1 MAYTVLARRYRSQKF
16 DDVVGQNAISQT
28 LKNAIKTDKVA
39 HAYLFTGT
47 RGVGK
52 TTMARILAKSLNCI
66 SSDKPTIEPCLKC
79 DSCTS
84 VNTGEDIDVIEVDG
98 ASNRGI
104 ENIRELRN
112 NAIYRPAR
120 ARFKIYIIDEVHMLT
135 TEAFNALLKTL
146 EEPPSHVKFIFA
158 TTEPTKVPA
167 TIQSRCQRF
176 DFGNISPADIIGQ
189 LKKILTDEKIK
200 FEDDCIVALARLANG
215 SMRDG
220 LSLLDQIISAGSQPL
235 TVKMLEDLLGLPSSE
250 KTYQLLEKIGQAD
263 AGGTLQAVDNLITG
277 GLSCTG
283 LLDALI
289 ASLRDMMVL
298 KASKDSTSLVILTQ
312 AEKDGLTKI
321 ADFFDI
327 PAIIYNIALFEKLRW
342 PIKNSDNPRALLEA
356 SLLRVALAEQFMS
369 IPDLLGNK
377 TASSNPAD
385 KLKKNLARPAEAVRG
400 GAVMVRQAHHPEIEN
415 SQPAQ
420 IEQKPVLAGVLNIE
434 QIKENWDKIINSITN
449 TRIAELLKK
458 ASPLKLSGN
467 LLVLGFNAS
476 DEFTMKLCQGN
487 GRQESI
493 ETILSG
499 ALGTKI
505 KAGFEIIENSDKQTP
520 KKKPPGPKTSH
531 KTIDQVSNTPAIKS
545 MLSELEGNIIDV
557 EENSQ

>member
-52 TTMARILAKSLNCI
+52 TTMARILAKSLNCLAA
-66 SSDKPTIEPCLKC
+66 DKPTIEPCLKC
-79 DSCTS
+79 DSCIS
-84 VNTGEDIDVIEVDG
+84 VNTGEDIDVIEIDG

-135 TEAFNALLKTL
+135 AEAFNALLKTL

-189 LKKILTDEKIK
+189 LKKILVDEKIK
-200 FEDDCIVALARLANG
+200 FEDDCIIALARLANG

-220 LSLLDQIISAGSQPL
+220 LSLLDQIISAGAQPL

-263 AGGTLQAVDNLITG
+263 AGGTLLAVDNLITG

-289 ASLRDMMVL
+289 WSLRDMMVL
-298 KASKDSTSLVILTQ
+298 KASEDSASLVILTQ

-369 IPDLLGNK
+369 IPDLLGNR
-377 TASSNPAD
+377 TANSNPTD
-385 KLKKNLARPAEAVRG
+385 KLKKNLPIIEPFDSAQGKQAAPAK
-400 GAVMVRQAHHPEIEN
+400 
-415 SQPAQ
+415 
-420 IEQKPVLAGVLNIE
+420 IEQKTVLTGVSNIE
-434 QIKENWDKIINSITN
+434 QIKENWDTIINSIAN

-458 ASPLKLSGN
+458 ASPLKLNGN
-467 LLVLGFNAS
+467 LLVLGFNGG

-499 ALGTKI
+499 ALGAKI
-505 KAGFEIIENSDKQTP
+505 KTGFEIIENSDKQTP
-520 KKKPPGPKTSH
+520 KQKPPGAKTSQ

>member
-1 MAYTVLARRYRSQKF
+1 
-16 DDVVGQNAISQT
+16 
-28 LKNAIKTDKVA
+28 
-39 HAYLFTGT
+39 
-47 RGVGK
+47 
-52 TTMARILAKSLNCI
+52 
-66 SSDKPTIEPCLKC
+66 
-79 DSCTS
+79 
-84 VNTGEDIDVIEVDG
+84 
-98 ASNRGI
+98 
-104 ENIRELRN
+104 
-112 NAIYRPAR
+112 
-120 ARFKIYIIDEVHMLT
+120 
-135 TEAFNALLKTL
+135 
-146 EEPPSHVKFIFA
+146 
-158 TTEPTKVPA
+158 
-167 TIQSRCQRF
+167 
-176 DFGNISPADIIGQ
+176 
-189 LKKILTDEKIK
+189 
-200 FEDDCIVALARLANG
+200 
-215 SMRDG
+215 MRDG

-235 TVKMLEDLLGLPSSE
+235 TVKMLEDMLGLPGSE

-289 ASLRDMMVL
+289 ASLRDMMLL
-298 KASKDSTSLVILTQ
+298 KASEDSSALVILTQ

-369 IPDLLGNK
+369 IPDLLGGK

-385 KLKKNLARPAEAVRG
+385 KLKKNLTRPAEAVRG
-400 GAVMVRQAHHPEIEN
+400 GAIIEN

-420 IEQKPVLAGVLNIE
+420 IEQKPVLAGVLNIQ

-458 ASPLKLSGN
+458 ALPLKLSGN

-520 KKKPPGPKTSH
+520 KQKPPGAKTSQ
-531 KTIDQVSNTPAIKS
+531 KTIDQVSNTPVIKS
-545 MLSELEGNIIDV
+545 VLSELEGNIIDV
-557 EENSQ
+557 EEQQ